1 MVKEKQVAAAAK
13 AKLSQAIADD
23 AQKDLN
29 EALPALEAALASLKS
44 LNKNDVVEVRA
55 LQRPPDG
62 VRLVVE
68 AVCIM
73 KSVKPKKVPG
83 EKVRDQHLVL
93 ALLLLYLLF
102 SNIVVVVVII
112 NILVSFVVII
122 TTTRTHHE

>member
-1 MVKEKQVAAAAK
+1 MYRFVQVVQEKQEAATVKTKEA
-13 AKLSQAIADD
+13 QAIADD

-62 VRLVVE
+62 VRLVIE

-73 KSVKPKKVPG
+73 KSVKPKRVAG
-83 EKVRDQHLVL
+83 EKVPLLSPFALRKANLLSCALRKGD
-93 ALLLLYLLF
+93 LLLCKGSHL
-102 SNIVVVVVII
+102 
-112 NILVSFVVII
+112 
-122 TTTRTHHE
+122 E